1 MLADPANAASRK
13 GGGPGMGLLM
23 DLNCMAGI
31 ARHAVRRYSSLAP
44 ESFTMRS
51 TTGAMSS

>member
-1 MLADPANAASRK
+1 
-13 GGGPGMGLLM
+13 MGLLM

-51 TTGAMSS
+51 TTGAISS